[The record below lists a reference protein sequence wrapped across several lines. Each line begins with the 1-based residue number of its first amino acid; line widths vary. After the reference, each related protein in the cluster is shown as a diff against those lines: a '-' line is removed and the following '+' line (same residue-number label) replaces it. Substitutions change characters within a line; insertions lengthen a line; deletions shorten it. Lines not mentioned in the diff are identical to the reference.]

1 MDKHMTY
8 CTHCQKDVHFVV
20 TPAHPHHGHA
30 SLPDGNQVV
39 CLDFGRAC
47 DGGLCLLS
55 GLPPI
60 VMAVRLARSGEE
72 KTEPWSVVH
81 AVCKECSFP
90 TEFKVLDAESG
101 LCTVCGS
108 VNRLALLKLDDGS
121 FVAAT
126 NKEPREGAEE

>member
-8 CTHCQKDVHFVV
+8 CAQCQKDVHFVV

-39 CLDFGRAC
+39 CLDFGQPC
-47 DGGLCLLS
+47 DGGMCPLS

-60 VMAVRLARSGEE
+60 VMGVRLARSGEE
-72 KTEPWSVVH
+72 KAEPWSIVH
-81 AVCKECSFP
+81 AVCEECSFP
-90 TEFKVLDAESG
+90 TEFKVLDADTG

-108 VNRLALLKLDDGS
+108 VNRLTLLKLDDGS
-121 FVAAT
+121 YVATT
-126 NKEPREGAEE
+126 NKEP